1 MARRR
6 LTVRDYELLL
16 QHMRDGMGNREL
28 DRKGLA
34 SRNKSKS
41 VRALVEPLGWLNPAQ
56 EMPTLEQIRAIF
68 GAEPPVPVRES
79 AVEPFR
85 AEALKWID
93 KGLAPTAVWRK
104 LKLKGFKGS
113 VGSVKR
119 FVRHI
124 EKSNPKAH
132 VVLHYEPGQA
142 AQVDF
147 GAGPKLAHPV
157 TGKITQTHV
166 FVVTL
171 CDSRHMYAELVWD
184 QTSPTWLRCHR
195 NAFEFF
201 GGVPREVIIDNLK
214 SAITRAIS
222 KGSRDPE
229 AQRSYEDF
237 ARAWGFKIV
246 PCEARRPNH
255 KGRVERGVGYTKKG
269 FLAVYEFSSL
279 EDGNAVLLDWVLGEA
294 GNRTHGT
301 TQEVPLQA
309 FAERESL
316 ALQPLPEP
324 RPEQVTWAKAK
335 LHPDC
340 HISFEKSFYSAPY
353 RLVGTILQVRAGER
367 VIELYRDDHLVAVHA
382 RAERPGTFR
391 TNTEHYPPEKA
402 AHLEKTAAWC
412 NAQAAAVGP
421 YCVAFVTE
429 LLGDRVVDRL
439 RAAQGVFGLA
449 KRYGR
454 PRLEAACARALSYE
468 NIRHKTVKD
477 ILEKGLDQVPDLPDR
492 TGQLYLPF
500 IQARFQRNIGQ
511 LVAV

>member
-1 MARRR
+1 MARKR

-41 VRALVEPLGWLNPAQ
+41 VRSLVEPLGWLDPTRD
-56 EMPTLEQIRAIF
+56 MPSLEQIKTLF

-85 AEALKWID
+85 EDALKWVE

-104 LKLKGFKGS
+104 LKLKGFTGS

-119 FVRHI
+119 FVRRHQ
-124 EKSNPKAH
+124 KSNPKAY
-132 VVLHYEPGQA
+132 VVLQFEPGQA
-142 AQVDF
+142 VQVDF
-147 GAGPKLAHPV
+147 GTGPKLMHPI
-157 TGKITQTHV
+157 TGKKTQTHV
-166 FVVTL
+166 FVMTL

-184 QTSPTWLRCHR
+184 QTSATWLRCHR

-201 GGVPREVIIDNLK
+201 GGMPREVIIDNLK
-214 SAITRAIS
+214 SAITRAVS

-237 ARAWGFKIV
+237 ARAWEFKIV

-255 KGRVERGVGYTKKG
+255 KGRVERGVGYTKRA
-269 FLAVYEFSSL
+269 FLAVYEFSTL
-279 EDGNAVLLDWVLGEA
+279 EDGNSLLLDWVLGDA
-294 GNRTHGT
+294 GNRVHGT

-309 FAERESL
+309 FAERERP
-316 ALQPLPEP
+316 ALKPLPEP
-324 RPEQVTWAKAK
+324 RPEQVTWGKAK

-340 HISFEKSFYSAPY
+340 HINFEKSFYSAPHP
-353 RLVGTILQVRAGER
+353 LVGTCLQVRAGER
-367 VIELYRDDHLVAVHA
+367 VIELYRDDRMVAVHV
-382 RAERPGTFR
+382 RADRPGTFR
-391 TNTEHYPPEKA
+391 TNPEHYPPEKA
-402 AHLEKTAAWC
+402 AHLEKTAMWC
-412 NAQAAAVGP
+412 TRQASEVGP
-421 YCVAFVTE
+421 YCEAFVTE

-439 RAAQGVFGLA
+439 RAAQGVLGLV

-454 PRLEAACARALSYE
+454 HRLEAACARALSYE
-468 NIRHKTVKD
+468 NVRFKTLKD
-477 ILEKGLDQVPDLPDR
+477 MLAKGLDQVPDLPDQ

-500 IQARFQRNIGQ
+500 IQARFQRNVGQ